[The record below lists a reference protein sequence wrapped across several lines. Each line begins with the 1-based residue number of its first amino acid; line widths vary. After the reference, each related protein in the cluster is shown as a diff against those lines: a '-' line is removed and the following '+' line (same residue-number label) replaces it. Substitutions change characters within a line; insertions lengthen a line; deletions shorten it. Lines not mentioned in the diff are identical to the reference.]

1 MQQNATNS
9 EKELSE
15 RQELTIPHLVSAKS
29 VSETAHLMGLN
40 RSTIYRWMD
49 DPVFR
54 AEYDRQRD
62 AVANFARVGMR
73 TLLLKALTVQ
83 AERFDSDDPKE
94 RVRVARE
101 VFDYDT
107 KTAQYREN
115 QQLLNRL
122 HHLLDMEE
130 ETQSEGTFNDQV
142 DRYLASQDLL

>member
-29 VSETAHLMGLN
+29 VSETAHLLGLN

-62 AVANFARVGMR
+62 AVANFARAGMR

-101 VFDYDT
+101 IIDHDA
-107 KTAQYREN
+107 KTAANHEN
-115 QQLLNRL
+115 QKLINHLHQLI
-122 HHLLDMEE
+122 DPEK
-130 ETQSEGTFNDQV
+130 ET
-142 DRYLASQDLL
+142 